1 MVYLYAGMGLLMLSG
16 IMAIFEMGLSLTG
29 QSMIPT
35 PPDQYLQSA
44 DMKLADKKLLEL
56 LQDRNTVSQGLTSQ
70 ALCTALIQ
78 SYSVQSP
85 EQSRWQSDNRM
96 PIDQGEWIRSCQLNR
111 GSHRIV
117 IMAPDPGHSHMP
129 YKLFS
134 CALAGAN
141 DQCSFEQE

>member
-1 MVYLYAGMGLLMLSG
+1 
-16 IMAIFEMGLSLTG
+16 
-29 QSMIPT
+29 
-35 PPDQYLQSA
+35 
-44 DMKLADKKLLEL
+44 MKLADKKLLEL

-78 SYSVQSP
+78 SYSVQRP
-85 EQSRWQSDNRM
+85 EQSTWQSDSRM

-111 GSHRIV
+111 GSHRVV
-117 IMAPDPGHSHMP
+117 IMPPDPGHSEMP

-134 CALAGAN
+134 CALAGGN